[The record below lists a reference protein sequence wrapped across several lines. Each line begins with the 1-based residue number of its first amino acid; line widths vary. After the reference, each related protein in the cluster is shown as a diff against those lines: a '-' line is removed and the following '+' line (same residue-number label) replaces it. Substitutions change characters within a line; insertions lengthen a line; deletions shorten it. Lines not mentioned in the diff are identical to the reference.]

1 MEHEDRRHLCA
12 RVGRRR
18 DFRRRYR
25 LCHVHAPA
33 CRPCRLEH
41 AARQW
46 PLGADLSQGA
56 LRVRQDRVRLLD
68 RNPRENAGAGVW
80 RQRAAGRRGQTGRDR
95 PQRLR
100 HRRPY
105 PHPADAGTHAGPCRL
120 HFRPRQ
126 GRRRVLGRPDA
137 FAAADPLSGI
147 IREIRCRSGAGG
159 NDAAQLHG
167 TLLRHRDAV
176 LHRAFPLPFG
186 GEDPARRQRIFLR
199 GRMSSDTPAFETLA
213 LEQADEHVTI
223 VRLNRPD
230 ASNALNTQ
238 MGRDLVRCFEEVAL
252 DATGLRCIV
261 LTGSGDKA
269 FCAGGDL
276 KERRGMTDEAWTRQ
290 HVIFERMVRALIDC
304 PVPIIGAVNGAA
316 YGGGC
321 EIAGCCDFLYAAESA
336 RFALTEVT
344 LGIMPGGGGTQTLP
358 RAVGERRAKE
368 LILTGKPF
376 TAAEAHV
383 WGLVNEVFPL
393 PELLPAALATASR
406 IARNAPISVRQA
418 KLSMHRGL
426 QLSLRAGLA
435 LEIEAYNR
443 MVPTEDRRE
452 GVLAFNEKRTPNFK
466 GR

>member
-1 MEHEDRRHLCA
+1 
-12 RVGRRR
+12 
-18 DFRRRYR
+18 
-25 LCHVHAPA
+25 
-33 CRPCRLEH
+33 
-41 AARQW
+41 
-46 PLGADLSQGA
+46 
-56 LRVRQDRVRLLD
+56 
-68 RNPRENAGAGVW
+68 
-80 RQRAAGRRGQTGRDR
+80 
-95 PQRLR
+95 
-100 HRRPY
+100 
-105 PHPADAGTHAGPCRL
+105 
-120 HFRPRQ
+120 
-126 GRRRVLGRPDA
+126 
-137 FAAADPLSGI
+137 
-147 IREIRCRSGAGG
+147 
-159 NDAAQLHG
+159 
-167 TLLRHRDAV
+167 
-176 LHRAFPLPFG
+176 
-186 GEDPARRQRIFLR
+186 
-199 GRMSSDTPAFETLA
+199 MSTNSSSFETL
-213 LEQADEHVTI
+213 LVEPVDEHVTL

-238 MGRDLVRCFEEVAL
+238 MGRDLVRCFEDVAL
-252 DATGLRCIV
+252 DPKGLRCIV

-321 EIAGCCDFLYAAESA
+321 EIAGCCAAEGA

-376 TAAEAHV
+376 TAAEACA

-393 PELLPAALATASR
+393 SELLPGALATAAR

-418 KLSMHRGL
+418 KLSIHRGL
-426 QLSLRAGLA
+426 QLSLRDGLA

-452 GVLAFNEKRTPNFK
+452 GVLAFNEKRQPNFK